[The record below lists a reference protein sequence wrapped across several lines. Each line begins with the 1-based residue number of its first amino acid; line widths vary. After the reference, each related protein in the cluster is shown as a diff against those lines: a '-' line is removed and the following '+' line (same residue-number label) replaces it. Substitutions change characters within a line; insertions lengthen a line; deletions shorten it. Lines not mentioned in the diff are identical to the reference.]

1 MDFYGGEDFSLHSV
15 CSMLKICVCWCFQ
28 NSHLLLPKHV
38 CMALLVEKVHMNEP
52 LYHGYH
58 GQQDQQTQVKTQVDM
73 CAMYFSTLSLDLP
86 ETCMIIQTHRD
97 LYLEVSALM
106 GRALGW
112 CSSPTPPGAEV

>member
-1 MDFYGGEDFSLHSV
+1 MEGRNSVYTVSVPCLRSV
-15 CSMLKICVCWCFQ
+15 CAGASRTAICCFL
-28 NSHLLLPKHV
+28 NMYV
-38 CMALLVEKVHMNEP
+38 RMALLVEKVHMNEP
-52 LYHGYH
+52 SYH